1 LTGQQF
7 QLANGTMFAI
17 FMDLAAR
24 YGCRSARGFKMQ
36 DNFAQLE
43 KALEKTDVAKR
54 ETLRKLVIG
63 SAFVIPVVT
72 SFALDG
78 LTTPAMASNSTH
90 S

>member
-1 LTGQQF
+1 
-7 QLANGTMFAI
+7 
-17 FMDLAAR
+17 
-24 YGCRSARGFKMQ
+24 MQ

-78 LTTPAMASNSTH
+78 LTTSANAGLPVNSSH

>member
-1 LTGQQF
+1 
-7 QLANGTMFAI
+7 
-17 FMDLAAR
+17 
-24 YGCRSARGFKMQ
+24 MQ